1 MICAL
6 STWASALHNIV
17 HLKNIHFLNALC
29 TRTQYLP
36 LYPAYIYMYINMQ
49 TETTIKKKICIQHI
63 YMRRHAQDLWVLVSP
78 CEWGVC
84 WVGSG
89 VCWLGAASL
98 LPPSLLLDK
107 IASGSIHTC
116 KDAHT
121 HTHTHIKSFIEIWQ
135 SITMDPGTCQDL
147 FWQTETYTER
157 HPDRWRQG
165 IVFFLHIMLF

>member
-1 MICAL
+1 MCPIHL
-6 STWASALHNIV
+6 SISSAQHSAFKKHTFFKCTMYKNTIFATVSSIYLHVYKHANRNN
-17 HLKNIHFLNALC
+17 H
-29 TRTQYLP
+29 
-36 LYPAYIYMYINMQ
+36 
-49 TETTIKKKICIQHI
+49 KKYICIQHI

-116 KDAHT
+116 KDAHI
-121 HTHTHIKSFIEIWQ
+121 HTHTHIIEIWQ

-165 IVFFLHIMLF
+165 IVFFSTYYVILNLL